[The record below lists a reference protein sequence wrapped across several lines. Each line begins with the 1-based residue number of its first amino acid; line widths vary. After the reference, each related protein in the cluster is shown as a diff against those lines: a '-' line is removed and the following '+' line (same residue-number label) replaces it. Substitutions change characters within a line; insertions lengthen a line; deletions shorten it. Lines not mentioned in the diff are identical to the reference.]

1 MRSLPEVMPVGE
13 ARDALS
19 RVLAVFRREG
29 RNARPVF
36 FGSRRQAEAVI
47 IPVELFEELV
57 PLMEDVLIAREVRA
71 RLAARDGTT
80 WLDFDSLVKES
91 GFDPADVD

>member
-1 MRSLPEVMPVGE
+1 MPVGE
-13 ARDALS
+13 AREALS
-19 RVLAVFRREG
+19 QVLDIFRREG
-29 RNARPVF
+29 LNARPVF
-36 FGSRRQAEAVI
+36 FGSRRRAEAVI

-71 RLAARDGTT
+71 RLAAHDGTT

-91 GFDPADVD
+91 GFDPADLD

>member
-13 ARDALS
+13 AREALS
-19 RVLAVFRREG
+19 QVLAIFRREG
-29 RNARPVF
+29 RNAKPVF

-47 IPVELFEELV
+47 IPVELFEDLV

-71 RLAARDGTT
+71 RLAVHDGTT

-91 GFDPADVD
+91 GFDPADFD

>member
-1 MRSLPEVMPVGE
+1 MPEVMPVGE
-13 ARDALS
+13 AREALS
-19 RVLAVFRREG
+19 QVLAVFRREG

-36 FGSRRQAEAVI
+36 FGSRRLAEAVI
-47 IPVELFEELV
+47 IPVELFEALV
-57 PLMEDVLIAREVRA
+57 PLMEDVLIAHEVRA
-71 RLAARDGTT
+71 RLAAHDGAT